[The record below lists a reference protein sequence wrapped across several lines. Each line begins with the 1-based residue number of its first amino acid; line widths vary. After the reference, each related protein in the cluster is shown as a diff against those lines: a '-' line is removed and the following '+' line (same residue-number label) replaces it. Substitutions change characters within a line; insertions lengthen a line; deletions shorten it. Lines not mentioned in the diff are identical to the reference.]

1 MKKMKK
7 MNQLCLTLASAVLVM
22 LGFCGCRSINENVK
36 DDRQQEKEPVKE
48 RVRKKMGEVKALY
61 GVVPIYKQNVIEQ
74 ESLDIEIR

>member
-1 MKKMKK
+1 MKKLHH
-7 MNQLCLTLASAVLVM
+7 LCLTLASAVLVM
-22 LGFCGCRSINENVK
+22 LGFCGCRSINESAK

-74 ESLDIEIR
+74 ESLDIEIRQK

>member
-1 MKKMKK
+1 MKKL
-7 MNQLCLTLASAVLVM
+7 NQLRLTLASALLAS
-22 LGFCGCRSINENVK
+22 LGFCGCRSINESVK

-61 GVVPIYKQNVIEQ
+61 GVVPIYKQNVIDQ

>member
-1 MKKMKK
+1 MKKL
-7 MNQLCLTLASAVLVM
+7 NQLRLTLASALLAS
-22 LGFCGCRSINENVK
+22 LGFCGCRSINESVK

-61 GVVPIYKQNVIEQ
+61 GVVPVYKQNVIEQ

>member
-1 MKKMKK
+1 MKKLH
-7 MNQLCLTLASAVLVM
+7 QLYLTLASAVLVM

-61 GVVPIYKQNVIEQ
+61 GVVPVYKQNVIEQ